1 MLVMLAIIIAL
12 AVLAPVFGADT
23 RDGLNWTP
31 DSAHQRRPRR
41 RALDALLQ
49 RASRRSLHRS
59 DSPGGSLRDQVLA
72 GSNLP
77 SDAIATLGT
86 DTGQGDRPGDARV
99 RSSGSRG
106 REGAGRAAEAARRT
120 IPAAG

>member
-23 RDGLNWTP
+23 RDGLNWTA
-31 DSAHQRRPRR
+31 DNFWLRR
-41 RALDALLQ
+41 R
-49 RASRRSLHRS
+49 SGERR
-59 DSPGGSLRDQVLA
+59 G
-72 GSNLP
+72 
-77 SDAIATLGT
+77 
-86 DTGQGDRPGDARV
+86 V

>member
-1 MLVMLAIIIAL
+1 MLVMLAIIVAL

-23 RDGLNWTP
+23 RDGLDRTP
-31 DSAHQRRPRR
+31 GNFWLPRR
-41 RALDALLQ
+41 
-49 RASRRSLHRS
+49 S
-59 DSPGGSLRDQVLA
+59 GGGR
-72 GSNLP
+72 
-77 SDAIATLGT
+77 
-86 DTGQGDRPGDARV
+86 RV